1 MRVGFLIGGIALAAA
16 VILGLNYY
24 WRSQT
29 ATVEE
34 RLEQAESTMAVPEVE
49 PIRGEEQTPAPA
61 PIMEETPP
69 TPEVEVPALVLP
81 SLNDSDEF
89 MRERLAEGS
98 LPEVWV
104 GREDLVR
111 RMAVVVENAR
121 RGEIPRRQLSFLAPE
136 GKFQVREAGE
146 ALYVDPISYSRF
158 DKYLVMLESVPPE
171 SMASL
176 LTDAYP
182 LFDEALR
189 ELGTRDTLLPQVL
202 TAIDQVLAVPVLR
215 GEVELVQPKVF
226 YEYADP
232 ALEGLS
238 PLQKQVLRMGPD
250 NVTRLQ
256 GYLKA
261 LRTGLLRD

>member
-29 ATVEE
+29 AVVEE
-34 RLEQAESTMAVPEVE
+34 TVAVPVPEVI
-49 PIRGEEQTPAPA
+49 PPQPDLAP
-61 PIMEETPP
+61 PVERSIMEETPP
-69 TPEVEVPALVLP
+69 SPVMEVPALVLP
-81 SLNDSDEF
+81 VLNESDEF
-89 MRERLAEGS
+89 VRERLGGS
-98 LPEVWV
+98 AIPEAWLD
-104 GREDLVR
+104 REDLVR
-111 RMAVVVENAR
+111 RVAVVVENAT

-136 GKFQVREAGE
+136 GKFRVREAGE
-146 ALYVDPISYSRF
+146 AVYVDPLSYRRF
-158 DKYLVMLESVPPE
+158 DRYLEMLESVSPE
-171 SMASL
+171 RVAALLRDAS
-176 LTDAYP
+176 P
-182 LFDEALR
+182 LFEEALG
-189 ELGTRDTLLPQVL
+189 ELGITGTALPQLL

-215 GEVELVQPKVF
+215 GEIELVQPKVF

-256 GYLKA
+256 AYL
-261 LRTGLLRD
+261 TVLRDGLAQG